1 MLEGLFSQLAN
12 STPPPITPVPP
23 VPLTKAQREPLQAT
37 GGTEVPLVPSVP
49 RQKTKVETKCINYN
63 LSAADQQKLLDY
75 MSIIGE
81 TDESVIDALLT
92 KCAQDAEALAW
103 ALSWADKLLSVNK
116 QPKTQT
122 VTCRGC
128 SNFKCYN
135 AHGGGAGTCRVGV
148 WTAGHSRWADDA
160 HQCNKRSGDQES

>member
-1 MLEGLFSQLAN
+1 MLEGLFSQLEN
-12 STPPPITPVPP
+12 LTPSPITAVPP

-37 GGTEVPLVPSVP
+37 GGAEVPLVPSVP

-75 MSIIGE
+75 MNIIGE
-81 TDESVIDALLT
+81 TDESVIDALLS
-92 KCAQDAEALAW
+92 KCAHDAEALAW
-103 ALSWADKLLSVNK
+103 ALNWADKLLSVNK

-128 SNFKCYN
+128 IHFKCFN
-135 AHGGGAGTCRVGV
+135 AHGGGAGRCRLGV

-160 HQCNKRSGDQES
+160 HQCSKRLIG

>member
-12 STPPPITPVPP
+12 STTSTTTTVPP
-23 VPLTKAQREPLQAT
+23 VPLTKVQREPLQAT
-37 GGTEVPLVPSVP
+37 DEAEVPLVPSVP
-49 RQKTKVETKCINYN
+49 LQKTKVETKCINYK

-75 MSIIGE
+75 MDIIGE

-116 QPKTQT
+116 RSKTKT

-128 SNFKCYN
+128 SNFKCHN
-135 AHGGGAGTCRVGV
+135 LHGGGAGTCRVGV
-148 WTAGHSRWADDA
+148 WTAGYSRWADDV
-160 HQCNKRSGDQES
+160 HQCNKRSGDQKS